1 MPAKIYLMDINNW
14 NLFLLDFFLVLYNS
28 KSYVMLKTDDS
39 LQININEKIA
49 KLLGVKENQKISIEL
64 YLNDV
69 SKKIHALP

>member
-1 MPAKIYLMDINNW
+1 
-14 NLFLLDFFLVLYNS
+14 
-28 KSYVMLKTDDS
+28 MLKTDDS

-49 KLLGVKENQKISIEL
+49 KLLGVKENHKISIEL

>member
-1 MPAKIYLMDINNW
+1 M
-14 NLFLLDFFLVLYNS
+14 VLYNG

-69 SKKIHALP
+69 SKRIHALP